1 MADMQGLN
9 IRKSPNRLIQDLDVF
24 DGSSKDWN
32 NPWSPHN
39 ARYLWQL
46 HFSSVDSVEQ
56 NPYDFWC
63 VCQKTRKHIRVQI
76 QKEVDYPHIIEP
88 EVEFTPPEQIVAYC
102 LVKEAEQFNEHVEK
116 NVPDLSE
123 LSRQWKSEDGKIT
136 VKVEWRNSY
145 LDASCIKDII
155 DSRRPSFASLLSKK
169 PASQQ
174 QVSQSSPSLY
184 TTFSSLEL
192 FLRNVLFNNDHRSIS
207 AAPEGTFEKHV
218 GRGPHIQKLMNIL
231 SFHFNSE
238 NTNFVPSI
246 ASEPLSNEQRI
257 NLTLARNELI
267 ILANNYRE
275 GSKDSL
281 VPSPNATAKLA
292 RPYLISALNVPAYN
306 SVAPMYTS
314 IFHQNNAS
322 LPDDPAFIAL
332 GVTNDYPDELVCFF
346 YHKQKENDP
355 DNARIYVDAFAHIYN
370 LRKTSL
376 LKNQLQ
382 LEKKVGLVSSD
393 AIQSAYTSLSLETE
407 VSALAQN
414 FKYTDKHILDTFWNS
429 IQKHPESIRVQREN
443 LETVACARNSKGLL
457 EYLRSTYAIF
467 YNVQEA
473 YNWLGISP
481 DTEDGMIASVALV
494 KSEDDSSKA
503 MEAIKCIAEERNSPV
518 LYEFLASQDP
528 SYLPQVPDTVMTTDD
543 AYESLAVQD
552 RDVSDDMLINVYTFA
567 VEDQP
572 ERSDR
577 LKSALKCI
585 GESRNSKLI
594 MHFLEHGNLDLPEE
608 PPNLNVPV
616 GLENTGNFCYLNSL
630 LQYYFI
636 IKPLRDAVLE
646 INHNKDVSMIKTREA
661 IKKVGGRSV
670 NRIEFLRALQFTY
683 ELRSLF
689 QQLIT
694 TKSSSILPSSKLA
707 YLALIP
713 LTMEQV
719 NSTSSSVIHPME
731 SNNTYTE
738 IHQQSEQ
745 TGAPSNISGSTSTS
759 DLINL
764 APLNNDE
771 DTQMP
776 YFDISEEEINSSLDL
791 GRQQDVAECI
801 DHVLFQI
808 EVSLGPTKND
818 EGTDSSDEDLIRRL
832 FYGKTKQTLHDDSQG
847 TRSGEELYSHLIV
860 DLYKERQTLYDVLD
874 GVFETVTLDLGNET
888 TKRSLCI
895 KELPMILQLQ
905 IQRVQFDRSTG
916 QPFKSNAYVEF
927 GKELHMDHYVEDE
940 NGEMAPLLEKYWNM
954 KQKIGELQHRRK
966 FLMTTNSQLLSS
978 VDTLTTLS
986 TWADYQKNSRL
997 PISKMLPQ
1005 LLQEETEKIKMEL
1018 EALAQEEQ
1026 QKQEERMHLFDDHLK
1041 HSYDLLA
1048 VFIHRGQATFGHYWT
1063 YMRDLDTDVFR
1074 KYNDEY
1080 VTEVDESEV
1089 FADTT
1094 GNTANPYML
1103 TYVRKDCRHI
1113 IECLSRNL
1121 DFSNENLK

>member
-1 MADMQGLN
+1 MADMQGLK

-32 NPWSPHN
+32 NPWSSHN
-39 ARYLWQL
+39 AKYHWQL
-46 HFSSVDSVEQ
+46 HFASVDSVEQ

-63 VCQKTRKHIRVQI
+63 VCQKTRKHMHVQI
-76 QKEVDYPHIIEP
+76 QKENGFPLIKEPGVD
-88 EVEFTPPEQIVAYC
+88 FTPPEKIIAFC
-102 LVKEAEQFNEHVEK
+102 MMEETELLNEHVE
-116 NVPDLSE
+116 NTPNSSVCSAV
-123 LSRQWKSEDGKIT
+123 QWKSEDGKIS
-136 VKVEWRNSY
+136 VKVEWRDSY

-155 DSRRPSFASLLSKK
+155 DSRRPSFASLIAKK
-169 PASQQ
+169 SASQQ
-174 QVSQSSPSLY
+174 QSPRSSHPSLY
-184 TTFSSLEL
+184 TTFASLEL
-192 FLRNVLFNNDHRSIS
+192 FLRNVLFNNDHRTIS

-218 GRGPHIQKLMNIL
+218 GKGPHIKKLMNLL

-238 NTNFVPSI
+238 NVNFVPSI
-246 ASEPLSNEQRI
+246 ANEPLTNEQKI

-267 ILANNYRE
+267 ILANNYRD
-275 GSKDSL
+275 GLKDPL
-281 VPSPNATAKLA
+281 VPSPNASAKLA
-292 RPYLISALNVPAYN
+292 RPYLISALHVPAYN

-314 IFHQNNAS
+314 IFHQNSAS

-332 GVTNDYPDELVCFF
+332 GVTNDYPDDLVCFF
-346 YHKQKENDP
+346 YNKQKENDP
-355 DNARIYVDAFAHIYN
+355 DNARIYVDALAHIYN
-370 LRKTSL
+370 LRKTAA
-376 LKNQLQ
+376 LKDQLQ
-382 LEKKVGLVSSD
+382 SDRNIGLVSSD
-393 AIQSAYTSLSLETE
+393 TIQAAYSSLSLVTE
-407 VSALAQN
+407 VSALAHN
-414 FKYTDKHILDTFWNS
+414 FKYTDEDILNTFLKF
-429 IQKHPESIRVQREN
+429 IEKHPESIRVQREN
-443 LETVACARNSKGLL
+443 LETIAYARNSKGLL
-457 EYLRSTYAIF
+457 EYLRSTHRIF
-467 YNVQEA
+467 YSIDEA
-473 YNWLGISP
+473 CTWLGITP
-481 DTEDGMIASVALV
+481 DTEDGMVASVALV
-494 KSEDDSSKA
+494 KFEDDSLKA
-503 MEAIKCIAEERNSPV
+503 IEAVKCIAEERNSSV

-528 SYLPQVPDTVMTTDD
+528 SYIPQIPDSFMTTDD
-543 AYESLAVQD
+543 AYETLAVQD
-552 RDVSDDMLINVYTFA
+552 RDVSDDMLINVYNFA

-572 ERSDR
+572 ELSDR
-577 LKSALKCI
+577 LKSALNCI
-585 GESRNSKLI
+585 GKSRNSKLI
-594 MHFLEHGNLDLPEE
+594 MHFLEHGNLDVPEE

-636 IKPLRDAVLE
+636 IKPLRDAVLG
-646 INHNKDVSMIKTREA
+646 IDHNKDISMVKDRGA
-661 IKKVGGRSV
+661 VKKVGGRSV

-731 SNNTYTE
+731 LSNASLE
-738 IHQQSEQ
+738 SHQHTQQ
-745 TGAPSNISGSTSTS
+745 TAAPSNSSRSTSAS
-759 DLINL
+759 DLVNL
-764 APLNNDE
+764 PSNNE
-771 DTQMP
+771 QDTQIA

-808 EVSLGPTKND
+808 EVSLGPTKDN
-818 EGTDSSDEDLIRRL
+818 EGSKNSDEDLIRRL

-847 TRSGEELYSHLIV
+847 TRSSEELYSHLIV
-860 DLYKERQTLYDVLD
+860 DLYTERQTLYDVLD

-927 GKELHMDHYVEDE
+927 GRELHMDRYMEDE
-940 NGEMAPLLEKYWNM
+940 NGQMAPLLDEYWNM
-954 KQKIGELQHRRK
+954 KQRIGELQQRQK

-986 TWADYQKNSRL
+986 AWADDQKRSRL
-997 PISKMLPQ
+997 PISKKLPQ
-1005 LLQEETEKIKMEL
+1005 LLQEETEKIKVEL
-1018 EALAQEEQ
+1018 KAMKQEEIRL
-1026 QKQEERMHLFDDHLK
+1026 QEERMHLFDGHMK

-1063 YMRDLDTDVFR
+1063 YMRDFNTNVFR

-1080 VTEVDESEV
+1080 ITEVDENEV

-1103 TYVRKDCRHI
+1103 TYVRKDCRHL
-1113 IECLSRNL
+1113 IECLSRNPDL
-1121 DFSNENLK
+1121 SCEN

>member
-1 MADMQGLN
+1 MQGLK
-9 IRKSPNRLIQDLDVF
+9 IRKSPNRLIQDLDIF
-24 DGSSKDWN
+24 DGSSKDWY

-39 ARYLWQL
+39 AKYHWQL

-63 VCQKTRKHIRVQI
+63 VCQKTRKHMHVQI
-76 QKEVDYPHIIEP
+76 QKDSDYPHIMEP
-88 EVEFTPPEQIVAYC
+88 GVEFTPPEQIVAYC
-102 LVKEAEQFNEHVEK
+102 SMKGPEQFNEHLEK
-116 NVPDLSE
+116 NIHHSSDLS
-123 LSRQWKSEDGKIT
+123 SMRWKSEDGKIS
-136 VKVEWRNSY
+136 VNIEWKNSY
-145 LDASCIKDII
+145 LDASCVKDII

-169 PASQQ
+169 PASDQEE
-174 QVSQSSPSLY
+174 SRSSPSLY
-184 TTFSSLEL
+184 STFSSLEL

-207 AAPEGTFEKHV
+207 AAPDGTFEKHV
-218 GRGPHIQKLMNIL
+218 GRGPQIQKLMSIL
-231 SFHFNSE
+231 SFHFNSD
-238 NTNFVPSI
+238 NTNYVPSI
-246 ASEPLSNEQRI
+246 ANEPLTIEQKT

-267 ILANNYRE
+267 ILANNYRDK
-275 GSKDSL
+275 SRDPL
-281 VPSPNATAKLA
+281 VPSPTATPMLA
-292 RPYLISALNVPAYN
+292 RPYLLSALNVPTYN

-332 GVTNDYPDELVCFF
+332 GVTNDYPDNLVCLF
-346 YHKQKENDP
+346 YNKQKENDP

-370 LRKTSL
+370 LRKTPL
-376 LKNQLQ
+376 LKEQLQ
-382 LEKKVGLVSSD
+382 LDKKIGLVSSD
-393 AIQSAYTSLSLETE
+393 AIQFAYTSLSLETE
-407 VSALAQN
+407 VSVLAQN
-414 FKYTDKHILDTFWNS
+414 FKYTDKHILDTFLNVV
-429 IQKHPESIRVQREN
+429 QKQPETIRVQREN
-443 LETVACARNSKGLL
+443 LETVACARQSKGIL
-457 EYLRSTYAIF
+457 EYLRSTYRIF
-467 YNVQEA
+467 YDVQEA
-473 YNWLGISP
+473 YSWLGISP

-494 KSEDDSSKA
+494 KSEDDSSKTL
-503 MEAIKCIAEERNSPV
+503 EAIKCIAEERNSSV
-518 LYEFLASQDP
+518 LYEFLASLNP
-528 SYLPQVPDTVMTTDD
+528 SYIPQAPDTFMTTDD
-543 AYESLAVQD
+543 AYETLAVQD

-594 MHFLEHGNLDLPEE
+594 MHFLENGNLDLPEE

-636 IKPLRDAVLE
+636 IKPLRDAVLG
-646 INHNKDVSMIKTREA
+646 INYNKDVSMIKSKEA
-661 IKKVGGRSV
+661 VKKVGGRSV

-694 TKSSSILPSSKLA
+694 TKHSSILPSSKLA

-719 NSTSSSVIHPME
+719 KSTSSSVIHPME
-731 SNNTYTE
+731 L
-738 IHQQSEQ
+738 
-745 TGAPSNISGSTSTS
+745 SNISTESHQQDQQASAPIDASHSTSTS

-764 APLNNDE
+764 APSEKDE
-771 DTQMP
+771 GAEMP
-776 YFDISEEEINSSLDL
+776 YFDISEEEVNSSLDL

-808 EVSLGPTKND
+808 EVSLGPTKNN
-818 EGTDSSDEDLIRRL
+818 EGSSSSDEDLIRRL

-847 TRSGEELYSHLIV
+847 TRSSEELYSHLIV

-927 GKELHMDHYVEDE
+927 GKELHMDRYVEDV
-940 NGEMAPLLEKYWNM
+940 NGEMAPLLDKYWSM
-954 KQKIGELQHRRK
+954 KQKIGELQQRRK
-966 FLMTTNSQLLSS
+966 YLMTTNSQLLSS
-978 VDTLTTLS
+978 VETLATLS

-997 PISKMLPQ
+997 PISKKLPQ
-1005 LLQEETEKIKMEL
+1005 LLHEETEKISMEL
-1018 EALAQEEQ
+1018 ERLAQEERQ
-1026 QKQEERMHLFDDHLK
+1026 TQKERMHLFDNHIN

-1048 VFIHRGQATFGHYWT
+1048 IFIHRGQATFGHYWT
-1063 YMRDLDTDVFR
+1063 YMRDLKTDVFR

-1113 IECLSRNL
+1113 IECLSRNPE
-1121 DFSNENLK
+1121 FLK